1 MRVWSCLLV
10 YPSHI
15 FNFGLSCFP
24 FAGAHAQQRVRAVVF
39 VHDPCA
45 VFAFLIVAFAP
56 MDRKGISKSAKPYRR
71 TPRKWFKKTA
81 EELEEHVC
89 KLSKKG
95 FLPSQI
101 GVILRD
107 AHGVPSV
114 KSITGTKVLLL
125 LKRNGV

>member
-1 MRVWSCLLV
+1 MVGRAAWVWGCMQGRNERFCFLLACIYVRVWSCLLL

-71 TPRKWFKKTA
+71 TPHK
-81 EELEEHVC
+81 
-89 KLSKKG
+89 
-95 FLPSQI
+95 
-101 GVILRD
+101 
-107 AHGVPSV
+107 
-114 KSITGTKVLLL
+114 
-125 LKRNGV
+125 